1 MIIVEANG
9 ARIPALGFGTWE
21 LFGEDGERAV
31 RTAIEIGYRH
41 FDTAQAYGN
50 EAEVGAA
57 ITASGQRDECFITT
71 KIWPENYDP
80 ALFKEAVE
88 KSAENFSGPADL
100 ILLHWP
106 RFDLPLATLMDNLN
120 WAKDQG
126 LTRHIGVSN
135 FPSAL
140 LREAASLSDAPL
152 AANQMEYHPFLNQSR
167 ILSACRD
174 LGTALT
180 AYCPIARGRI
190 FKSDVITTIA
200 ETHGKSAGQITLR
213 WLVQQEG
220 VIAIPR
226 TSSAERAREN
236 LNIFD
241 FSLSD
246 AEMAEIHALAD
257 PEGRIV
263 PDAEI
268 REQKGLQTGDGHAV
282 LPYLPEWDPVT

>member
-1 MIIVEANG
+1 MITVDANG
-9 ARIPALGFGTWE
+9 ANIPALGFGTWE
-21 LFGEDGERAV
+21 LFGKEGERAV
-31 RTAIEIGYRH
+31 HDAIEIGYRH

-57 ITASGQRDECFITT
+57 IAASGMRDDIFLTT
-71 KIWPENYDP
+71 KIWPENYEP
-80 ALFKEAVE
+80 NAFRKAIAQ
-88 KSAENFSGPADL
+88 SAERLHGPADL
-100 ILLHWP
+100 VLLHWP

-120 WAKDQG
+120 WARDEG

-135 FPSAL
+135 FPSNL
-140 LREAASLSDAPL
+140 LKEAAALSAAPL

-174 LGTALT
+174 LGVALT
-180 AYCPIARGRI
+180 AYCPIARGRV
-190 FKSDVITTIA
+190 FKTDVIAKIA

-236 LNIFD
+236 LAIFD
-241 FSLSD
+241 FSLSES
-246 AEMAEIHALAD
+246 EMAEIHGLAD
-257 PEGRIV
+257 PNGRIV
-263 PDAEI
+263 PDEEI
-268 REQKGLQTGDGHAV
+268 REQQGLQSGDGHAV
-282 LPYLPEWDPVT
+282 LPYLPNWDPVT